1 MTAPRPAV
9 AYLVSQY
16 PALSHAFI
24 ETEVEQM
31 RALGARVE
39 TFSVRACPEDELR
52 SERARCEAE
61 STTVLQ
67 DGARSVLP
75 RALGAVLRKSPGALP
90 ATLRTALRSGPP
102 TLRSRVWQVF
112 YLVEALLLW
121 WHMRCRGIEHVHV
134 HFSNNGADVA
144 RLAVALG
151 RAVDGPD
158 SGWSWS
164 ISVHGP
170 TEFEDATAVDL
181 GAKVRSAAAVACVS
195 DFARSQVMRLLP
207 PDQWHKLAVVGMAVD
222 IRRFPPPDVER
233 EPVAG
238 RPLRV
243 LTVGRLVPE
252 KGSPV
257 LIDAIE
263 LLQRRGVAVQA
274 TIVGAGPLT
283 EHLRERV
290 ADAGLAEAVD
300 LRGPVGQDDLPALY
314 ADADVFCL
322 PSFAEGLPV
331 VLMEAMA
338 AELPVVTTAI
348 AGIPELVKDRVTGL
362 VVTAGRADLLADALE
377 TLTTEPT
384 LARDLAL
391 AGREAVKARHDPEV
405 NARRL
410 LALIAP
416 LGRLSG

>member
-1 MTAPRPAV
+1 MTPTGPAV

-24 ETEVEQM
+24 ETEVEQL
-31 RALGARVE
+31 RALGARID
-39 TFSVRACPEDELR
+39 TFSVRACPEEEIR
-52 SERARCEAE
+52 SARARREAA

-67 DGARSVLP
+67 EGARSVLP
-75 RALGAVLRKSPGALP
+75 RALGAVLRSSPGALL
-90 ATLRTALRSGPP
+90 ATLRTALLSGPP

-112 YLVEALLLW
+112 YLAEALILW
-121 WHMRCRGIEHVHV
+121 WHMRSRGFRHVHV

-151 RAVDGPD
+151 RAVDGSD
-158 SGWSWS
+158 WSWS
-164 ISVHGP
+164 MSVHGP
-170 TEFEDATAVDL
+170 TEFEDTTAVDL
-181 GAKVRSAAAVACVS
+181 GAKVRSASALACVS

-222 IRRFPPPDVER
+222 VRRFPPPDIER
-233 EPVAG
+233 DPPEG
-238 RPLRV
+238 RPLRI

-263 LLQRRGVAVQA
+263 LLQGRGVAVRA
-274 TIVGAGPLT
+274 TIVGDGPLMA
-283 EHLRERV
+283 HLEERV
-290 ADAGLAEAVD
+290 ARAGLAGAVD

-314 ADADVFCL
+314 AGADVFCL

-331 VLMEAMA
+331 VLMEALA

-362 VVTAGRADLLADALE
+362 LVTAGRADLLADALE
-377 TLTTEPT
+377 TLATDRS
-384 LARDLAL
+384 LARKLAL
-391 AGREAVKARHDPEV
+391 AGREAVLSRHDPEA
-405 NARRL
+405 NATRL

-416 LGRLSG
+416 PGRPAG